1 MSPFVQEILTRF
13 FLGGYM
19 KIHQL
24 REYLDDFDEQAEVFV
39 TLYSIEG
46 SQEIYEITSASN
58 NGGHL
63 QLTIDEA
70 DSHSDIDFMD
80 TDYMDE

>member
-1 MSPFVQEILTRF
+1 
-13 FLGGYM
+13 M
-19 KIHQL
+19 KLHQL
-24 REYLDDFDEQAEVFV
+24 RSYLDDFDDQAEVFV
-39 TLYSIEG
+39 TLYGLEG
-46 SQEIYEITSASN
+46 AQEIYEITSASN

-80 TDYMDE
+80 HDMMDDS

>member
-1 MSPFVQEILTRF
+1 
-13 FLGGYM
+13 M

-24 REYLDDFDEQAEVFV
+24 RSYLDDFDDQSEVFV
-39 TLYSIEG
+39 TLFGLEG
-46 SQEIYEITSASN
+46 AQEIYEITSASN

-80 TDYMDE
+80 HDMMDDQ

>member
-1 MSPFVQEILTRF
+1 
-13 FLGGYM
+13 M

-24 REYLDDFDEQAEVFV
+24 KSYLDDFDDQAEVFV
-39 TLYSIEG
+39 TLFGLEG
-46 SQEIYEITSASN
+46 AQEIYEITSASN

-80 TDYMDE
+80 HDVIDDQ

>member
-1 MSPFVQEILTRF
+1 
-13 FLGGYM
+13 M

-24 REYLDDFDEQAEVFV
+24 RSYLDDFDDQAEVFV
-39 TLYSIEG
+39 TLYGLEG
-46 SQEIYEITSASN
+46 AQEIYEITSASN

-80 TDYMDE
+80 HDMMDDQ

>member
-1 MSPFVQEILTRF
+1 
-13 FLGGYM
+13 M

-24 REYLDDFDEQAEVFV
+24 RSYLDDFDEQAEVFV
-39 TLYSIEG
+39 ALFGLEG
-46 SQEIYEITSASN
+46 AQEIYEITSASN

-80 TDYMDE
+80 HDIMDDH

>member
-1 MSPFVQEILTRF
+1 
-13 FLGGYM
+13 M

-24 REYLDDFDEQAEVFV
+24 RSYLDDFDDQAEVFV
-39 TLYSIEG
+39 SLFGLEG
-46 SQEIYEITSASN
+46 VQEIYEITSASN

-80 TDYMDE
+80 HDTMDDS